1 MGPDSVTSVVSMTS
15 MGLPACA
22 GEASDVYDEGV
33 VGPRGRSRISTGY
46 VRPDTSMTGAGSMRR
61 PEAGVPSHV
70 PKWRAKRSESI
81 VAEVMMTFRSGRAGS
96 RRAT

>member
-33 VGPRGRSRISTGY
+33 VGPRGR
-46 VRPDTSMTGAGSMRR
+46 
-61 PEAGVPSHV
+61 
-70 PKWRAKRSESI
+70 
-81 VAEVMMTFRSGRAGS
+81 
-96 RRAT
+96 